1 LDKSPVITPNNFPSI
16 NGTTMR
22 VPIFDAELVLDDKD
36 GSALVKP
43 KKKKKKK
50 LQQSIEKTLD
60 LKDEWA
66 AADDK
71 LPEIG

>member
-1 LDKSPVITPNNFPSI
+1 
-16 NGTTMR
+16 MR